1 MHLYLYNK
9 EEDNMIKNK
18 GLMVMFLIIVIVVT
32 FFTGIAFAERVA
44 RDNKGEGYVFIGGSV
59 TEIIVSESVIEEN
72 RKLIGWER
80 KKREPIETKLRR
92 LMNEEERLNK
102 KQEVIQD
109 DYIKRRQEQERIKE
123 EEQEEEQEK
132 MQEQER
138 RQEQERIKKEDW
150 FR

>member
-1 MHLYLYNK
+1 
-9 EEDNMIKNK
+9 
-18 GLMVMFLIIVIVVT
+18 VIVVT
-32 FFTGIAFAERVA
+32 FFVGSALAERVA
-44 RDNKGEGYVFIGGSV
+44 RDNTEKGYVFIGGSV

-109 DYIKRRQEQERIKE
+109 DYIERRQEQERIKE
-123 EEQEEEQEK
+123 QEQEQEK